1 MAHSRK
7 LIVVLGAH
15 RSGTSLCAAAVE
27 SLGADA
33 CLGKHYANEENQK
46 GFFEHPEIVDFN
58 NRLLEF
64 LGGSWDNPLFDGAA
78 HLAGRDLNQW
88 ENDAAA
94 LITVLYGAAP
104 VAVLKDPRMCQLLPF
119 WVEVFSGAG
128 YASENVYYIHTLR
141 DVAEVSLSQK
151 SRAQANPDFYE
162 IGRSLDEAAALWLS
176 LSAQAVSAG
185 RDLNVIYL
193 SYATLI
199 EEPAS
204 VLKRMTAFLHLS
216 PDPEVVAQF
225 CQQFVDRSLHR
236 SKADADVTAELKNNF
251 SQVFEFE
258 AKLQLFLDPASDNSK
273 ITDAC
278 EAIYQR
284 PDTQVR
290 LREILI
296 PTLSRLSSSIRADR
310 LALTLSQE
318 VTEDLRNQVEEV
330 ADNLRCQ
337 AEEFAENIDGM
348 TREHEEVVSPLRQEV
363 VHLQEGNAALQDQL
377 GGQRQEVAR
386 VSAVAAS
393 LGEQKSELESLNY
406 ALTSE
411 RDTLAVE
418 RSDLEAQRDDYIEQ
432 VQQMENSTSWRI
444 TRPVRSLSLRIQRF
458 RDSLASNWVQFR
470 LKAILVYHRMSLRHP
485 AVAWTIRRLVRP
497 FFRFANRLFSV
508 GPRDM
513 HQSVSS
519 DILQPMRYQQQEESE
534 NFAPL
539 VSVIVPN
546 YNHAAYLELRL
557 ESIFS
562 QTYQNFEVILLDDAS
577 TDESAKV
584 LRSFHQRY
592 PGKATLVI
600 NEENSGGVFHQW
612 ERGLNLAKGDIVWI
626 AESDDWCTENFLEVL
641 VPYFENEAIML
652 AYARTVFM
660 DGEGEQQIWSI
671 NEYLND
677 IDPQRW
683 NHPILETGPAIVRE
697 AFAVKNIVPNVSSAL
712 FRTPRQLEIL
722 NDPEWREMKTCGDWL
737 LYLHLLRGGMLAYSP
752 VACNYYRIH
761 GQNTSVES
769 YSQDKFYRE
778 HELVARTVQQFYDVP
793 DQVFETL
800 RDNLEIH
807 WRETRGE
814 YSDEALDACFSLQR
828 IRALKTTRA
837 PNLLM
842 ASYAFCSGGGETFP
856 VSLANIMK
864 RHGYNVTYL
873 DCAREPRLDGVRDR
887 LRRDIPIVSDF
898 AQLERI
904 IGDFDVQVIH
914 SHHAWM
920 DSTILDILPEDMPCK
935 TVVTLHGMYE
945 TINEYELKPILP
957 RLVKRSAKLIYVAE
971 KNLDAIRDHGLL
983 EYARVERIDNALE
996 QEAFEP
1002 ISRASLGIAD
1012 DAFVFTLVSRAM
1024 EEKGWREAIEAV
1036 TRAREVSASNI
1047 HLLLVGDGPE
1057 YDRMACLD
1065 GDLADFV
1072 HLEGYQR
1079 NVRGYFAVAD
1089 MGFLPS
1095 KFRGESFP
1103 LVIIE
1108 CLQSGIPLLAS
1119 DLGEISRMLE
1129 GPKGMAGAVLSL
1141 DGDNIDIAAL
1151 RDKIVSIV
1159 TDERVRQA
1167 MYDAVPEA
1175 AAKFDPAILA
1185 DKHDIVYRAA
1195 LEVVA

>member
-7 LIVVLGAH
+7 LIVILGAH
-15 RSGTSLCAAAVE
+15 RSGTSLCAAAVK

-33 CLGKHYANEENQK
+33 CLGEHYANEENQK

-78 HLAGRDLNQW
+78 YLVGRDLNQW
-88 ENDAAA
+88 KKDAAA
-94 LITVLYGAAP
+94 LIAALHGTAP

-151 SRAQANPDFYE
+151 SRAQANTDFYE

-176 LSAQAVSAG
+176 LSAQAVSAS
-185 RDLNVIYL
+185 RDLNVLYV
-193 SYATLI
+193 SYAMLLA
-199 EEPAS
+199 EPAS
-204 VLKRMTAFLHLS
+204 VLDRIANFLGLS
-216 PDPEVVAQF
+216 PDPKTVAEF
-225 CQQFVDRSLHR
+225 CEQFVDRSLHR
-236 SKADADVTAELKNNF
+236 STASASVIAELADSF
-251 SQVFEFE
+251 PQVFELE
-258 AKLQLFLDPASDNSK
+258 EQLRFFLDPAIDGTEVADS
-273 ITDAC
+273 C
-278 EAIYQR
+278 ESVYRRA
-284 PDTQVR
+284 DTQVR
-290 LREILI
+290 LRAIFT
-296 PTLSRLSSSIRADR
+296 PTLSRLSNSIRADR
-310 LALTLSQE
+310 LALAMSEE
-318 VTEDLRNQVEEV
+318 VAEDLRNQAQE
-330 ADNLRCQ
+330 LT
-337 AEEFAENIDGM
+337 ENTERM
-348 TREHEEVVSPLRQEV
+348 KLEHEQVVLPLRDEVLSLQTGTGELQSQLREQANELSRVSDIAEQNRESVVSLSQ
-363 VHLQEGNAALQDQL
+363 
-377 GGQRQEVAR
+377 
-386 VSAVAAS
+386 
-393 LGEQKSELESLNY
+393 QKSELESFNR

-411 RDTLAVE
+411 RDSLEVE

-444 TRPVRSLSLRIQRF
+444 TRPVRSLSLRIQRL
-458 RDSLASNWVQFR
+458 RNSLASNWVQLR

-485 AVAWTIRRLVRP
+485 AIAWTIRRLVRP

-513 HQSVSS
+513 HQSVSP

-1065 GDLADFV
+1065 GGLADFV

-1141 DGDNIDIAAL
+1141 DGDIIDIAAL

-1185 DKHDIVYRAA
+1185 DKHDIVYRAV